1 MRHFK
6 LIRTIM
12 AVILLL
18 WGLLFYSPARATTVT
33 FPSATRDVGAKMWPA
48 RSYYADYDDGNDD
61 SGGDDSDD
69 SSGDDGSDDN
79 GDDAGGD
86 D

>member
-12 AVILLL
+12 AAILLL

-33 FPSATRDVGAKMWPA
+33 FPSATQDVGAKMWPA
-48 RSYYADYDDGNDD
+48 RSYYADYDDDGDD
-61 SGGDDSDD
+61 SGGDDS
-69 SSGDDGSDDN
+69 GDDN
-79 GDDAGGD
+79 GGGDGGD